1 MADDLIID
9 LSNYKDRVG
18 QRVIPG
24 TYRVQVEDVETG
36 KSGAGNPMITLFLR
50 VMGGEFDG
58 ATLVDRLTLT
68 DNAMFRVVNFMQ
80 AIGLPTP
87 RKRLKVNPQ
96 RFKGKVLDVEVD
108 DGDPYRGTIK
118 SEVRTYMKVAGGAKA
133 EEKDLDDLDSDNGQ
147 EALDLDGTKASAPSA
162 EDSGTSDDV
171 ADLDEVDLDDIEV

>member
-1 MADDLIID
+1 MADDIIID

-58 ATLVDRLTLT
+58 STLVDRLTLT

-133 EEKDLDDLDSDNGQ
+133 EEKDLDDLGTDSDNGQ
-147 EALDLDGTKASAPSA
+147 EALDFETAA
-162 EDSGTSDDV
+162 EPAGTSDDV
-171 ADLDEVDLDDIEV
+171 ADLDEVDLDEIEV